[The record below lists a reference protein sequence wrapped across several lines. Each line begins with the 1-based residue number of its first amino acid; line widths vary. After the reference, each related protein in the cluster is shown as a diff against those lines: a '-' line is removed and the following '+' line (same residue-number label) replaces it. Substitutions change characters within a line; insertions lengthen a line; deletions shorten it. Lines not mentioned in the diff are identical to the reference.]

1 MELWNLYQTKEFSR
15 SARRPMMGINLTASR
30 TGTATILNSS
40 TDFKVKSDRILA
52 VDVYRNEFIS
62 Q

>member
-1 MELWNLYQTKEFSR
+1 MTRMILTGSR
-15 SARRPMMGINLTASR
+15 I
-30 TGTATILNSS
+30 GTAAILNSS
-40 TDFKVKSDRILA
+40 TDFKAKSDRILA